1 MKKFLSIALALL
13 MVCVMLPIVA
23 LADDGEGNTLPS
35 PVDGKITL
43 TGNITTSSIIEIRN
57 ASVLDL
63 NGFTI
68 SGKGTVL
75 DVYGTLEIT
84 DSSNNHSGKI
94 TSTEIT
100 NNTNPNSNAVWVN
113 PGANVTITGGTF
125 TAKTWSV
132 VVAGSGD
139 AASLI
144 VNGENVVIENGISG
158 NGSAGGCTTTIDIK
172 AGKISSNDVA
182 IYHPQVGTLNVSG
195 GTITGATGIE
205 MRSGTLNVTGGTI
218 TATASEVSVT
228 PNGNGST
235 TQGAAVAIAQHTT
248 KNPITVNISGGALS
262 GKAAINEADPQNNG
276 DTTKTIAVSV
286 TGGNLVGKVEKA
298 SQATISITGGTF
310 TDKENAKKY
319 IPEGKTINSNGT
331 VVDKT
336 ITIIVPGDT
345 TPAETPKTED
355 QKNPSTGA
363 TDFVGLAAAAAV
375 VALLGS
381 AVVLRKK

>member
-132 VVAGSGD
+132 VVAGSEIGR
-139 AASLI
+139 AH
-144 VNGENVVIENGISG
+144 V
-158 NGSAGGCTTTIDIK
+158 
-172 AGKISSNDVA
+172 
-182 IYHPQVGTLNVSG
+182 
-195 GTITGATGIE
+195 
-205 MRSGTLNVTGGTI
+205 
-218 TATASEVSVT
+218 
-228 PNGNGST
+228 
-235 TQGAAVAIAQHTT
+235 
-248 KNPITVNISGGALS
+248 
-262 GKAAINEADPQNNG
+262 
-276 DTTKTIAVSV
+276 
-286 TGGNLVGKVEKA
+286 
-298 SQATISITGGTF
+298 
-310 TDKENAKKY
+310 
-319 IPEGKTINSNGT
+319 
-331 VVDKT
+331 
-336 ITIIVPGDT
+336 
-345 TPAETPKTED
+345 
-355 QKNPSTGA
+355 
-363 TDFVGLAAAAAV
+363 
-375 VALLGS
+375 
-381 AVVLRKK
+381 